1 MKSLYPAAKISKPDT
16 FMPALVG
23 TPGTMDEG
31 SETFVA
37 HPLFLGLVSTLLGS
51 YPTCSPGLGMVEG
64 AWEAHGLHE
73 LRAEY

>member
-1 MKSLYPAAKISKPDT
+1 MKSPYTAAKISKPDA

-31 SETFVA
+31 SATSVA
-37 HPLFLGLVSTLLGS
+37 HLLFLGLVSTLLGS
-51 YPTCSPGLGMVEG
+51 YPTCSPGLGVVEG

-73 LRAEY
+73 HRAEC